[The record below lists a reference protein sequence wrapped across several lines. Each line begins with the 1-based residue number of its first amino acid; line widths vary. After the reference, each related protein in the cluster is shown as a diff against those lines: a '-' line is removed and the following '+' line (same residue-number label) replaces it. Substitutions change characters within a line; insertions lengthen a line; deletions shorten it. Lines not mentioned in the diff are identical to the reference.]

1 MVVTKMRRNRLF
13 YLMLVLCLGY
23 YFIFYNRRVTLL
35 IFLAVAIFPL
45 ISTAL
50 LLWSRNKIT
59 IELDTEPN
67 VVTKQEDCKVF
78 VWIRNESILPISKL
92 EVNVFYGNSMFA
104 RKEAKTLTLSLLGQ
118 SSQEIELHLVPEY
131 TGNVQLRIEKITVWE
146 FSRCVKLYKKV
157 NVQNDIIVLP
167 REVKISETLHVGSWN
182 LFENESVLLPKP
194 GSDQTELLNIREY
207 LEGDR
212 ISRIH
217 WKLSN
222 KYDELMI
229 KEYASPLYYY
239 PLFLLDLR
247 RPYKEDAMDYMEAIY
262 EAFTSIALWHIEQE
276 QPLEAAFYDVRQN
289 WLMKRVL
296 STREELYDFLHECYD
311 NSYQLETS
319 QCLRTFYA
327 LNESHRYSNV
337 VYFTTELESD
347 LPILQKMDAYCVYFT
362 EHTLKEEE
370 QAQVQKNVGYGNTS
384 FINIYQGETGILRM
398 AGEYLRGS
406 RGEYN
411 ET

>member
-1 MVVTKMRRNRLF
+1 M
-13 YLMLVLCLGY
+13 
-23 YFIFYNRRVTLL
+23 
-35 IFLAVAIFPL
+35 IFLAVAIFPF

-50 LLWSRNKIT
+50 LLWSKNKIT
-59 IELDTEPN
+59 IELDTDPN
-67 VVTKQEDCKVF
+67 VVTKQDECKVF
-78 VWIRNESILPISKL
+78 VWIRNDSILPISKL
-92 EVNVFYGNSMFA
+92 EVNLFYRNSMLL
-104 RKEAKTLTLSLLGQ
+104 RKDAKKLTLSLLGHSQ
-118 SSQEIELHLVPEY
+118 QEIELHLVPEY
-131 TGNVQLRIEKITVWE
+131 TGNVQLRIEKIAVWE
-146 FSRCVKLYKKV
+146 FSRLVRLHKKV
-157 NVQNDIIVLP
+157 DVQHDIIVLP
-167 REVKISETLHVGSWN
+167 RELKINETLHVGSWN
-182 LFENESVLLPKP
+182 LFENESVLIAKP

-247 RPYKEDAMDYMEAIY
+247 RPNKEDAMDYMDAIY
-262 EAFTSIALWHIEQE
+262 EAFISIALWHIEQE
-276 QPLEAAFYDVRQN
+276 QPLEAAFYDVHQN
-289 WLMKRVL
+289 WLTKRVL
-296 STREELYDFLHECYD
+296 STREELYEFLRECYD

-319 QCLRTFYA
+319 ESLRIFYA

-337 VYFTTELESD
+337 VYFTAELVND
-347 LPILQKMDAYCVYFT
+347 LLILQKIAAYCVYFT
-362 EHTLKEEE
+362 EHSLNEHDQE
-370 QAQVQKNVGYGNTS
+370 QVHKNLGYGNTS
-384 FINIYQGETGILRM
+384 FINIYQGETDILRM